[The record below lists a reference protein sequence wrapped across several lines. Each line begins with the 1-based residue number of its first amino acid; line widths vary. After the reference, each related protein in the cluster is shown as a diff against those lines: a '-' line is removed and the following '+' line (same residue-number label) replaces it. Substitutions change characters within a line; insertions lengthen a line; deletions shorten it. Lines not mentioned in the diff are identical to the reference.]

1 MFDRKGYSLTASI
14 IVIGF
19 LSGCGLYVPALSE
32 IYDGQDTQTMVNA
45 VVEHVQCEV
54 QTSVQFLL
62 LDDIDAAAAASAAGL
77 QQGRSVD
84 WLNKWGAQ
92 AILTITVDEKGSLNP
107 GVTFTPPMAPAVTQF
122 AHNITVTTPQSFSLG
137 LGGSASADAT
147 RKETLSWLI
156 DFKRFTDKA
165 SLAKARA
172 LRDQIYELAAASGT
186 EPVAML
192 CNQQHGTLVQG
203 DLKLKE
209 WLYAATTPTFVRGGA
224 VPDYAKSLQAEAKA
238 SKKDVIAHEITFVIL
253 YSGNVTPSWKLLRV
267 SANTGSLP
275 LLGTQRSRTQ
285 DLIISMGPTTEAG
298 PSQAQQNAALA
309 SQIGIAVANAIKGN
323 N

>member
-1 MFDRKGYSLTASI
+1 
-14 IVIGF
+14 
-19 LSGCGLYVPALSE
+19 
-32 IYDGQDTQTMVNA
+32 MVNA

-77 QQGRSVD
+77 KQGRSVD

-92 AILTITVDEKGSLNP
+92 SILTITVDEKSSLNP

-122 AHNITVTTPQSFSLG
+122 PPNLTVTTPQSFSLG
-137 LGGSASADAT
+137 LGASASADAT

-156 DFKRFTDKA
+156 DFKRFTDKN
-165 SLAKARA
+165 SLARARV
-172 LRDQIYELAAASGT
+172 LRDQIYELAAISGG

-209 WLYAATTPTFVRGGA
+209 WLYAATTPTFVRNGVA
-224 VPDYAKSLQAEAKA
+224 SDYAKGLQAEAKA

-253 YSGNVTPSWKLLRV
+253 YSGNITPSWKLLRV
-267 SANTGSLP
+267 SANTGSQP
-275 LLGTQRSRTQ
+275 LLGAQRSRTQ
-285 DLIISMGPTTEAG
+285 DLIISMGPLAETG